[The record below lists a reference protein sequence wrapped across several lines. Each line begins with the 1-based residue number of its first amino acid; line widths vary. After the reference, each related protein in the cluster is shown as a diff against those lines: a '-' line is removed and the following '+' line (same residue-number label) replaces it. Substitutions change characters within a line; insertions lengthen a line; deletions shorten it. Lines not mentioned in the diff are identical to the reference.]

1 MGVHNTR
8 MVINEDT
15 FLGKFFQDVFTT
27 PEGRA
32 ARQERRDLR
41 AESKAAERFGKA
53 SQAEGIGAALTADAQ
68 RDGSESNNNMLFLIG
83 GGFLLL
89 LIIGV
94 VLFMVLKKK

>member
-32 ARQERRDLR
+32 ARQERRYLR

-68 RDGSESNNNMLFLIG
+68 RQSGSDNSTMIIIIIVAVVLIG
-83 GGFLLL
+83 GGIGAYFLL
-89 LIIGV
+89 
-94 VLFMVLKKK
+94 KK